1 MTDVAREA
9 LKQDIAEIL
18 EIEPRDLADDDN
30 LMDAGLDSM
39 RAMNLASLWEEKGVP
54 LDFADLGE
62 APTFAELAA
71 LFEARRR

>member
-1 MTDVAREA
+1 MTDVSREA
-9 LKQDIAEIL
+9 LKADIAEIL
-18 EIEPRDLADDDN
+18 EIEPRDLGEDDN

-62 APTFAELAA
+62 ASTFAELAA